1 MRNGTL
7 DLTPLYSPK
16 KDPMRLALFMS
27 GTGSNV
33 KKILDTYIEQ
43 RSSGDVSFEPVFL
56 FTDNMESNAS
66 TIQEEYKEKGIDIN
80 LFCNPIQSYYK
91 KANEREHALSDM
103 DVRANY
109 DVVQSEALKLFS
121 VDAVCLAGYDW
132 VVTPVICENFVTV
145 NVHPGDLRVRG
156 SNGRP
161 KYRGLGWIPSAKA
174 ILAGENEVYTSVHLV
189 TPDLDCGPL
198 MGISEPQPLSREILD
213 LDDRV
218 AALGG
223 GNIIKE
229 IKAFM
234 DGYNAIMDQ
243 VKPLVNGPLA
253 AAQQRGTE
261 LPDLDQITAEKYPLY
276 GYAKDCQERL
286 KVHGDWV
293 IFPKVIDSLARGKYA
308 KDGKGSLY
316 FDGVQIPNGW
326 QFGVGE

>member
-1 MRNGTL
+1 MSSKIVK
-7 DLTPLYSPK
+7 LTQLYSPK

-27 GTGSNV
+27 GSGSNV
-33 KKILDTYIEQ
+33 RKILDTYIEQ
-43 RSSGDVSFEPVFL
+43 CSKRDVSFEPVFL
-56 FTDNMESNAS
+56 FTDDMGSNALR
-66 TIQEEYKEKGIDIN
+66 IQGEYKRKEINIPLVYTPIRDYYNHKG
-80 LFCNPIQSYYK
+80 CST
-91 KANEREHALSDM
+91 LSDM
-103 DVRANY
+103 DVRAEY
-109 DVVQSEALKLFS
+109 DAVQCRTLQMFS
-121 VDAVCLAGYDW
+121 VDAVALAGYGW
-132 VVTPVICENFVTV
+132 VVTPEICDHFVTV

-234 DGYNAIMDQ
+234 DGFNAIMDQ
-243 VKPLVNGPLA
+243 AKPLVNGPLA

>member
-1 MRNGTL
+1 M
-7 DLTPLYSPK
+7 
-16 KDPMRLALFMS
+16 
-27 GTGSNV
+27 

-234 DGYNAIMDQ
+234 DGFNAIMDQ
-243 VKPLVNGPLA
+243 AK
-253 AAQQRGTE
+253 
-261 LPDLDQITAEKYPLY
+261 QIGRAS
-276 GYAKDCQERL
+276 CRER
-286 KVHGDWV
+286 V
-293 IFPKVIDSLARGKYA
+293 
-308 KDGKGSLY
+308 
-316 FDGVQIPNGW
+316 
-326 QFGVGE
+326 